1 MHYHII
7 KGKRLKL
14 MPSLLDVHV
23 PTIFI
28 PVFLVRK
35 SKPPSWLS
43 QLDSI
48 DFIFFLAGEG
58 ADFRREEQANKR
70 QPKISFDLLCD

>member
-1 MHYHII
+1 
-7 KGKRLKL
+7 

-28 PVFLVRK
+28 LVFLVRK

-48 DFIFFLAGEG
+48 DFIFFWLEKGQILGEK
-58 ADFRREEQANKR
+58 NKQTR
-70 QPKISFDLLCD
+70 DSQK

>member
-1 MHYHII
+1 
-7 KGKRLKL
+7 

-28 PVFLVRK
+28 LVFLVRK

-48 DFIFFLAGEG
+48 DFIFFWLEKGQILG
-58 ADFRREEQANKR
+58 EEQANKR
-70 QPKISFDLLCD
+70 QPKTSFDLLCDWA